1 MLRALSVI
9 YLNIET
15 MGGITKVK
23 KALIISVLGM
33 AMSISYALAQP
44 EQRNVN
50 DAPGSGAAPA
60 PSTPDPA
67 STEAQSGVN
76 GAPDSGA
83 GQAATPSANKESAG
97 TEAGA
102 AGGAQRPVEPEN
114 KTAAG
119 EEGQSNVNGA
129 PDSGAGQ
136 AATPPANKE
145 SAGTEAGAA
154 GGAQRPVEPE
164 NKTAASKEAQPGVDD
179 APDSGAGQSYL
190 LWVVIA
196 GGVLLLI
203 LTLVW
208 AQQRSLSR
216 EREARARAEAR
227 AQEAAAAR
235 ADLEARTVRQARAA
249 AVPNTPLPAGYKIR
263 GGRDYQEDA
272 FQIKSYRAGDSNVL
286 LLILA
291 DGMGGHVGG
300 ARASELAVAT
310 FVGHFGRAEGAT
322 AGRLRESLDA
332 ANNAIADAA
341 AADLRL
347 SGMGCTVV
355 ACLVDGDQAHWIS
368 VGDSLLWC
376 LRDGQLFRLN
386 ADHSMRPVLEDMV
399 ELGRMT
405 QAELEEDP
413 RLGQLRSVVT
423 GEELTLVD
431 QNEQPFTLQPEDRLL
446 LASDGL
452 EALSDAE
459 IADLA
464 ASRDEP
470 ADSVNALLDA
480 IQDLGRPGQDNT
492 TVVVYRRPA
501 EGG

>member
-1 MLRALSVI
+1 M
-9 YLNIET
+9 
-15 MGGITKVK
+15 K

-102 AGGAQRPVEPEN
+102 AGGAQKSTEPEH

-310 FVGHFGRAEGAT
+310 FVAHFGRAEGAT

-501 EGG
+501 DGG